1 MADKNVV
8 TSNLTGAVYKYGFCD
23 FTGEFNPADFT
34 QITLDPT
41 AQFVEGVPKYYHKVV
56 AFLLQEM
63 TVAEK
68 AAVDVEREA
77 YQDAKLE
84 GAARIGKKFP
94 NLAALPV
101 PPPAP
106 GLLVAIENVAGN
118 WAFAYTTT
126 TGYIVFTADG
136 VYP

>member
-8 TSNLTGAVYKYGFCD
+8 TSNLTGAVYKYGYTD
-23 FTGEFNPADFT
+23 FTGQFNPADFT

-41 AQFVEGVPKYYHKVV
+41 AQFVENVPKYYHKVV
-56 AFLLQEM
+56 GLLLQEM
-63 TVAEK
+63 TALEK
-68 AAVDVEREA
+68 AAVDTEREA
-77 YQDAKLE
+77 YQDSKLA

-101 PPPAP
+101 PPPAA
-106 GLLVAIENVAGN
+106 GLLVAIENVAGS
-118 WAFAYTTT
+118 WAFAFSTT
-126 TGYIVFTADG
+126 TGYIVFTSDG